1 MEIPTEII
9 VALLGILGII
19 LSAFLGAFLYK
30 GKLRKEQKA
39 KVKSMVGES
48 IFTSLNKYKDTIKSL
63 KVIAPAFPEETF
75 ANKEEDFFDSF
86 AIVPEIMLTPQNIE
100 KFISDISELRTND
113 FDNLGLDSGAT
124 LYCLERYFMNLIKY
138 LSVIHP
144 DQYPF
149 VGTIIVNDFN
159 KFHSCIT
166 KIIYKELNKTRV
178 KFVFHNGFF
187 WERKKKKYQLEL
199 WEKSILYSLI
209 YPDKSKL
216 PDGQKEMVNLIGL
229 AINEGV
235 GLANASTAKE
245 DPNPH
250 VAELQQ
256 KLNGNTIKPKD

>member
-9 VALLGILGII
+9 VAFLGILGII

-63 KVIAPAFPEETF
+63 KVIAPAFPEEAF
-75 ANKEEDFFDSF
+75 NNREEDFFDSF
-86 AIVPEIMLTPQNIE
+86 AIVPKIMLNPQSLEN
-100 KFISDISELRTND
+100 FISDLSKLRTND

-124 LYCLERYFMNLIKY
+124 LYCLERYFMNLTKY
-138 LSVIHP
+138 LSPLHP
-144 DQYPF
+144 DQYPL

-159 KFHSCIT
+159 KFHSRIT

-178 KFVFHNGFF
+178 KYVFHNGFF
-187 WERKKKKYQLEL
+187 WKQKKKKYQLEL

-216 PDGQKEMVNLIGL
+216 PDGQKETVNLIGL
-229 AINEGV
+229 ALNEGV
-235 GLANASTAKE
+235 RLTNAPTAIKE
-245 DPNPH
+245 PNAH
-250 VAELQQ
+250 VVKLQQ
-256 KLNGNTIKPKD
+256 KLNENTIKPKD